1 LRKALLYYFA
11 TTIMMKQYFLIGVNM
26 FKKFLCTSILFLS
39 FTSFVNATTVVF
51 NTSEGEIEV
60 NLFDQT
66 TPKTVANFLQ
76 YIDEQHYTNSVI
88 HRVSPGFIV
97 QGGGFTFEGNW
108 PLTRIETN
116 PSVINEPIY
125 SNVKG
130 TIAMAKLGNAP
141 NSATDQWFFNLSD
154 NNTGSANQGNLDLQN
169 GGFTVFGQI
178 TGDGMAILEKIAG
191 LDLCQEIPMIEYSSQ
206 NCSAQTTPG
215 IENFVVINQIDI
227 LDPSE
232 VTDADL
238 NPVKNTLIIT
248 PAPDS
253 GSSSGGSFSW
263 LTVLCLLSFS
273 MRKLIIKA
281 N

>member
-1 LRKALLYYFA
+1 
-11 TTIMMKQYFLIGVNM
+11 M
-26 FKKFLCTSILFLS
+26 FKKLLCTSILFVG
-39 FTSFVNATTVVF
+39 FTSLVNATTVVF

-88 HRVSPGFIV
+88 HRVSPAFIV
-97 QGGGFTFEGNW
+97 QGGGFTYEGNW
-108 PLTRIETN
+108 PLTLIETN

-130 TIAMAKLGNAP
+130 TIAMAKLSNAP

-154 NNTGSANQGNLDLQN
+154 NQGNLDLQN
-169 GGFTVFGQI
+169 GGFTVFGQVI
-178 TGDGMAILEKIAG
+178 GDGMTILEKIAG
-191 LDLCQEIPMIEYSSQ
+191 FDLCQDIPMIEYSSQ

-232 VTDADL
+232 VTDANLD
-238 NPVKNTLIIT
+238 PVKNTLITT

-253 GSSSGGSFSW
+253 GISSGGSFAW
-263 LTVLCLLSFS
+263 LTILCLLSFS
-273 MRKLIIKA
+273 MRKLIIKT

>member
-1 LRKALLYYFA
+1 LRKASLYYFA
-11 TTIMMKQYFLIGVNM
+11 TTIMMKQYFLIGVKM
-26 FKKFLCTSILFLS
+26 FKKFLCTSILFVS

-76 YIDEQHYTNSVI
+76 YIDEQHYTNSLI
-88 HRVSPGFIV
+88 HRVSAGLIV

-141 NSATDQWFFNLSD
+141 NSATNQWFFNLSD
-154 NNTGSANQGNLDLQN
+154 NQSNLDLQN

-191 LDLCQEIPMIEYSSQ
+191 LDLCQDIPMIEYSSQ

-238 NPVKNTLIIT
+238 NPLKNTLIIT
-248 PAPDS
+248 PARGS
-253 GSSSGGSFSW
+253 GGSSGGSFSW

-273 MRKLIIKA
+273 MRRLLIKA

>member
-1 LRKALLYYFA
+1 
-11 TTIMMKQYFLIGVNM
+11 M
-26 FKKFLCTSILFLS
+26 FKKLLCTSVLFVSL
-39 FTSFVNATTVVF
+39 TSLVNATTVVF

-116 PSVINEPIY
+116 PSVINEPTY

-178 TGDGMAILEKIAG
+178 IGDGMTILEKIAD
-191 LDLCQEIPMIEYSSQ
+191 LDLCQDIPMIEYSSQ

-238 NPVKNTLIIT
+238 DPVKNTLITT

-253 GSSSGGSFSW
+253 GSSSGGSFTW
-263 LTVLCLLSFS
+263 LTVLFLLPFS
-273 MRKLIIKA
+273 MKKLIIKT

>member
-1 LRKALLYYFA
+1 
-11 TTIMMKQYFLIGVNM
+11 MMKSYFLIGVKM
-26 FKKFLCTSILFLS
+26 FKKFLCTSILYVS
-39 FTSFVNATTVVF
+39 FASLVNATTVVF
-51 NTSEGEIEV
+51 NTSEGEIIV

-141 NSATDQWFFNLSD
+141 NSATDQWFFNLTD
-154 NNTGSANQGNLDLQN
+154 NASNLDLQN

-178 TGDGMAILEKIAG
+178 IGDGMAVVEKIAN
-191 LDLCQEIPMIEYSSQ
+191 LELCQDIPMIEYSSQ
-206 NCSAQTTPG
+206 KCSVQTTPG
-215 IENFVVINQIDI
+215 IDNFVVINQIDI
-227 LDPSE
+227 LDSSE

-238 NPVKNTLIIT
+238 NPVKNTLITTPIDPT

-253 GSSSGGSFSW
+253 GTSSGGSFTW
-263 LTVLCLLSFS
+263 FTVLCLMSFS
-273 MRKLIIKA
+273 MRKRVIK